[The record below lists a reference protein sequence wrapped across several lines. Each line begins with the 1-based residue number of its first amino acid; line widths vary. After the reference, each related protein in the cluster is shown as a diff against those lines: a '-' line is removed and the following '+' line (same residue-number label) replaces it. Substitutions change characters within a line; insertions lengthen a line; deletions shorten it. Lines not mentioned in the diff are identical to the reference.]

1 MIFNKRKGSWVDL
14 LNEEDRLI
22 LLDLINSTKKYK
34 HAYSQAENVKIAQL
48 WTALIELKK
57 QISQLAAKPK
67 TRRGKALDM
76 GGVVK
81 EILKSSDNTS
91 DESTRKL
98 VESLMKF

>member
-1 MIFNKRKGSWVDL
+1 MLFGKNKKIWMDY

-22 LLDLINSTKKYK
+22 LLELINSTKKYRY
-34 HAYSQAENVKIAQL
+34 AYNHAENPKIAQL

-57 QISQLAAKPK
+57 QMNELSVKPTK
-67 TRRGKALDM
+67 TRKTVDM
-76 GGVVK
+76 GKMVK
-81 EILKSSDNTS
+81 DVLKPVDDTS